1 MVFYNEKL
9 LLNKKLYDR
18 LKDRYYEFYI
28 KREILLV
35 KFMIR
40 L

>member
-1 MVFYNEKL
+1 MAFYNEKS
-9 LLNKKLYDR
+9 LLNKKPYDR
-18 LKDRYYEFYI
+18 LKDRYHEFYI
-28 KREILLV
+28 KREISLV